1 MIHDESRTNS
11 QWLDPRF
18 PGELLQPISAQLLN
32 ATAEFP
38 LKLFC
43 LNSCLARNFDDRPSL
58 SRLLNDRDRAAET
71 RLQLVEIPSKPI
83 ARGLLSPNIHRVTSV
98 YGLRQTMSDLGFIHR
113 FIPAQDNQSGRVLL
127 LLHGT
132 GGNENDMVPLG
143 RDLDP
148 TAALLS
154 LRGNVLENGLPRFFR
169 RLAEGVFDEEDVIR
183 RANELANFLP
193 KAAAKYEFDM
203 KRLTAVGYSN
213 GANIVA
219 AVLLLRPS
227 AITSA
232 VLLRAMVPLIP
243 ASEPDLSGT
252 RVLICS
258 GKRDPIIPVEN
269 AERLVAMLRQA
280 DSDVTH
286 RFEEAGH
293 QLVFGELEAAKKWL
307 RESASIG

>member
-1 MIHDESRTNS
+1 MNK
-11 QWLDPRF
+11 LD
-18 PGELLQPISAQLLN
+18 
-32 ATAEFP
+32 
-38 LKLFC
+38 
-43 LNSCLARNFDDRPSL
+43 
-58 SRLLNDRDRAAET
+58 
-71 RLQLVEIPSKPI
+71 
-83 ARGLLSPNIHRVTSV
+83 
-98 YGLRQTMSDLGFIHR
+98 FIHR
-113 FIPAQDNQSGRVLL
+113 FVPASAGSTARTLL

-132 GGNENDMVPLG
+132 GGNENDMIPLG

-154 LRGNVLENGLPRFFR
+154 LRGNVLENGMPRFFR
-169 RLAEGVFDEEDVIR
+169 RLAEGLFDEEDVIR
-183 RANELANFLP
+183 RANELADFLP
-193 KAAAKYEFDM
+193 KAAAKYELDM

-232 VLLRAMVPLIP
+232 VLLRAMVPLTP

-269 AERLVAMLRQA
+269 AERLVAVLRP
-280 DSDVTH
+280 
-286 RFEEAGH
+286 AGRH
-293 QLVFGELEAAKKWL
+293 VAPRLLEDRHPMGFG
-307 RESASIG
+307 